1 MAAPLRERRFRLW
14 APQAF
19 FDVSRK
25 AKHLAKTKVYRFCAS
40 LDYTAK
46 RTKQTQCSPNFP
58 QRLPHPVASIQK
70 TAGGYRAQVAVRGQR
85 DSRIFRTKR
94 EADAW
99 AAVREVE
106 LRALADASP
115 GHRHTLA
122 EALRKYAEEVS
133 VKKRGARWEQ
143 IRIEAFLRDPVFPVG
158 KIGEITPEEI
168 GRWRDARLAMV
179 SSGTVIRE
187 MGLLSSVLDHAR
199 REWRWIDSNP
209 CRDARKPREPDHRE
223 VVISRPHI
231 KAMLRAFG
239 HRPGYSCR
247 TVAQACARAFL
258 LALRSGMRAG
268 EIAGLTWDRV
278 RDDSCWLP
286 VTKTTPREVPLSRKA
301 MRIIESMRGF
311 DRDLVFG
318 IKSQTLDSMFR
329 RYRDRA
335 GLAGFTFHDS
345 RHTAATWMARRVDV
359 LTLCKVFGWKNPKMA
374 MVYYNPKASDIARLL
389 SAPAPGQSQQSGSS
403 RTRSG

>member
-1 MAAPLRERRFRLW
+1 MASVTKR
-14 APQAF
+14 
-19 FDVSRK
+19 
-25 AKHLAKTKVYRFCAS
+25 AK
-40 LDYTAK
+40 
-46 RTKQTQCSPNFP
+46 
-58 QRLPHPVASIQK
+58 
-70 TAGGYRAQVAVRGQR
+70 GYRAQVYVAGQR
-85 DSRIFRTKR
+85 DSKTFRTKR
-94 EADAW
+94 EAEAW
-99 AAVREVE
+99 AAARETE